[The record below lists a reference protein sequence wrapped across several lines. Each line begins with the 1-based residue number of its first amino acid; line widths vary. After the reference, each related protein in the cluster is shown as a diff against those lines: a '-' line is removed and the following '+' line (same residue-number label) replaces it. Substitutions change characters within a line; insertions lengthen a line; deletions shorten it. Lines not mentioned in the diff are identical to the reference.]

1 MWHQFETFDFNLNQ
15 GWNLISLPLTP
26 SNTDLSDLFPE
37 YEAAYEYKNGSYHS
51 VSNVIPGKGY
61 WLKIPSQKVYS
72 ISGQPFSSYAFDFS
86 DGWHLVGAPYNEVTP
101 DDVSMKVIYRY
112 ENGGYN
118 QAFTL
123 LPGFGYWIKIQTC
136 FGEEK

>member
-1 MWHQFETFDFNLNQ
+1 MFKINGLAW
-15 GWNLISLPLTP
+15 
-26 SNTDLSDLFPE
+26 SDPN
-37 YEAAYEYKNGSYHS
+37 Y
-51 VSNVIPGKGY
+51 P
-61 WLKIPSQKVYS
+61 
-72 ISGQPFSSYAFDFS
+72 
-86 DGWHLVGAPYNEVTP
+86 T
-101 DDVSMKVIYRY
+101 IYRY